1 MFESASTVLKLYLPA
16 ALLPAA
22 QRQAEGGGDQ
32 ERVEAE
38 ATAAARIAQGVETHS
53 HHELEVNMLLPPHPD

>member
-32 ERVEAE
+32 ETVEAE
-38 ATAAARIAQGVETHS
+38 APAVARVVQGVETHS
-53 HHELEVNMLLPPHPD
+53 HHELEVNMLLPSHPD

>member
-1 MFESASTVLKLYLPA
+1 MNIDEKIEELYLLA

-32 ERVEAE
+32 EAVEAE
-38 ATAAARIAQGVETHS
+38 APAAARVAQGVETHS
-53 HHELEVNMLLPPHPD
+53 HHELEVNMLLPSHPD